1 MLRLYPFPS
10 RARSPY
16 IWCSERGRFL
26 DIPHSVRRYDY
37 HIHFLTNFN
46 VFSVPDL
53 IKKEMSAMYK
63 LIRSTVYQV
72 PKPWSNLA
80 MACCL
85 SVAAGSGYRCMSALL
100 LLLAEDSQ
108 AVCSCW
114 SRCLQYSRLDSLKTA
129 LTSVNCVTNLP
140 SDSIFRS
147 TQVCLTGWTLLWCKN
162 NNTYKLVWS
171 VHTCL
176 VCYIHPCLYAAVIL
190 SVLYKPYS
198 VVTKAYYAG
207 RPEFLQSLCNLY
219 KRNQF
224 SRLRPTN
231 IENKVN
237 SIL

>member
-1 MLRLYPFPS
+1 MTIYSFALCQLCVNSHFERPGHICRQSQEFAQRFQPRSYRSQQMQAWQHNVCLQIMLSLYPFSS

-108 AVCSCW
+108 AVCSC
-114 SRCLQYSRLDSLKTA
+114 
-129 LTSVNCVTNLP
+129 
-140 SDSIFRS
+140 
-147 TQVCLTGWTLLWCKN
+147 
-162 NNTYKLVWS
+162 
-171 VHTCL
+171 
-176 VCYIHPCLYAAVIL
+176 
-190 SVLYKPYS
+190 
-198 VVTKAYYAG
+198 
-207 RPEFLQSLCNLY
+207 
-219 KRNQF
+219 
-224 SRLRPTN
+224 
-231 IENKVN
+231 
-237 SIL
+237 